1 MNYLKQL
8 LFYFI
13 LIEVGLF
20 TFSCKNKNIDKA
32 EEIVREWIGKFIVF
46 PTSSMCVSLNK
57 RIDCILPEST
67 PYKILIYMDSTGCTD
82 CKLQLHKWSILIN
95 ESKKEMLGLV
105 NFQFYIHPKN
115 EKELLM
121 ILQRYNF
128 EYPIH
133 IDKENELN
141 ELNKFYPDNKY
152 HTFLLN
158 KENRVV
164 LIGNPINTTQIWSLY
179 KQVINGG
186 KLKDIDSGTIE
197 EITTIE
203 VKETTRLVN
212 NMKVGKISTV
222 MFKIKN
228 TGDKFLFIKD
238 INVSCGCVVPKWEK
252 KLIRPGETTKIGIQI
267 IPKSRG
273 YFQKKIVVISN
284 IEESEIIFIVKG
296 MVKM

>member
-32 EEIVREWIGKFIVF
+32 EEIVREWIGKSIVF

-82 CKLQLHKWSILIN
+82 CKLQLHKWSTLIN

-158 KENRVV
+158 KENRESD
-164 LIGNPINTTQIWSLY
+164 QY
-179 KQVINGG
+179 
-186 KLKDIDSGTIE
+186 
-197 EITTIE
+197 
-203 VKETTRLVN
+203 
-212 NMKVGKISTV
+212 
-222 MFKIKN
+222 
-228 TGDKFLFIKD
+228 
-238 INVSCGCVVPKWEK
+238 
-252 KLIRPGETTKIGIQI
+252 
-267 IPKSRG
+267 
-273 YFQKKIVVISN
+273 YSN
-284 IEESEIIFIVKG
+284 LEFV
-296 MVKM
+296 